1 MEMPAVVYRWGY
13 GGYGVKMMRRQILG
27 RAGIRPVRTT
37 LIGRA
42 HALSAERVATWGDH
56 LRRLGASAV

>member
-1 MEMPAVVYRWGY
+1 MGMPAVVYRWRY
-13 GGYGVKMMRRQILG
+13 GGYGVRMMRRQILG

-42 HALSAERVATWGDH
+42 HTLSADRIAMWRDH
-56 LRRLGASAV
+56 LRRLGGSAA

>member
-1 MEMPAVVYRWGY
+1 MGMPAAVYRWRY
-13 GGYGVKMMRRQILG
+13 GGYGLKMMRRQILG

-42 HALSAERVATWGDH
+42 HALSAERIATWRHH
-56 LRRLGASAV
+56 LQRLGAAAA